1 MSLPFLFC
9 REAHRPQR
17 NVTSTAVPFTI
28 LPQLL
33 LQLRTNLRQQQQEQL
48 VVDQPHL
55 PYSLQRRPQRPRH
68 HSSNKRPENVLFP
81 KVLTFDSH
89 MLKWTELLKTM
100 VKPSHEH
107 IQMISNIFW
116 KMSIKI
122 PAIFFIQGKLFHLS
136 HLNPSFTSY
145 RRPGIKW
152 LKWNIFHWLNNQAGI
167 FENISSEFS
176 KLFLQAIPLPLTP
189 LLPTIKLPPM
199 GTWVL
204 PPPVASSVAL

>member
-1 MSLPFLFC
+1 MNHFVSNCFAANWKTSFHFS
-9 REAHRPQR
+9 REALLHLL
-17 NVTSTAVPFTI
+17 NVTFTVTA
-28 LPQLL
+28 LPQLQ
-33 LQLRTNLRQQQQEQL
+33 QLRTNLQPQDQQRPL
-48 VVDQPHL
+48 
-55 PYSLQRRPQRPRH
+55 RRPLQLPPWRLPRPQIQPRL
-68 HSSNKRPENVLFP
+68 ENVHFQ
-81 KVLTFDSH
+81 KVLMFDSH
-89 MLKWTELLKTM
+89 TLKWTELLKTM

-167 FENISSEFS
+167 FENIYSEFS
-176 KLFLQAIPLPLTP
+176 KLFYRPYHCH
-189 LLPTIKLPPM
+189 
-199 GTWVL
+199 
-204 PPPVASSVAL
+204 